1 MADRVTTKNKGMVSE
16 LPLTISAQDGLISQ
30 DEFFNKKVASKD
42 LSSYLLLHHGDFAY
56 NKSYSNGYPFGTIKR
71 LEKYPQGVVSSLYI
85 AFKPN
90 SSISSDFMAQY
101 YESNNWHKEIY
112 KCAAEGARNHGLLN
126 IPPSDF
132 FATNLNIP
140 ITKSEQLKI
149 GRLLNAVDHTF
160 TLHEEKKRQLER
172 LKSALLQKM
181 FADKSGYPAVR
192 FKGFDDIWD
201 QEKLN
206 SLVRLHRGLT
216 YSPNN
221 VQDSGIRILR
231 SSNIL
236 DGQFVMTDDDIFVKS
251 SVVNIPT
258 VKDGDILITAANGS
272 IKLVGKHAIIS
283 GISENTAVSGGF
295 MLVGSSRI
303 PDFVNS
309 LFDTSWY
316 QRFIRKYV
324 TGGNGSIGN
333 LKKNDLDKQYVKVP
347 TTSEQ
352 ERIGEFFREIDQL
365 IINNQIKHEK
375 LLELKKFLL
384 QNMFI

>member
-42 LSSYLLLHHGDFAY
+42 LSSYLLLYHGDFAY

-90 SSISSDFMAQY
+90 SRISSDFMAQY

-126 IPPSDF
+126 VAPSDF

-149 GRLLNAVDHTF
+149 GRLLNVVDHTI
-160 TLHEEKKRQLER
+160 TLHEEKKRQFER

-181 FADKSGYPAVR
+181 FADKNGYP
-192 FKGFDDIWD
+192 
-201 QEKLN
+201 
-206 SLVRLHRGLT
+206 S
-216 YSPNN
+216 
-221 VQDSGIRILR
+221 IR
-231 SSNIL
+231 
-236 DGQFVMTDDDIFVKS
+236 
-251 SVVNIPT
+251 
-258 VKDGDILITAANGS
+258 
-272 IKLVGKHAIIS
+272 
-283 GISENTAVSGGF
+283 
-295 MLVGSSRI
+295 
-303 PDFVNS
+303 
-309 LFDTSWY
+309 
-316 QRFIRKYV
+316 
-324 TGGNGSIGN
+324 
-333 LKKNDLDKQYVKVP
+333 
-347 TTSEQ
+347 
-352 ERIGEFFREIDQL
+352 FREFSGEWQ
-365 IINNQIKHEK
+365 
-375 LLELKKFLL
+375 LKKFKEVYAKSNEKNTRYGIQKIISVANMHYSKNASIRSVEYLKTYNVFKVGDIAFEGNKSSRFSHGRFVENTIGDGIVSHVFDVFRPIAKHDLQFMKYYINCEYVMGPIMLRVTKASTMMTNLVAKDFLNESIRIPSISEQQHIGHLLECLNQLITMHQNKLNNLKILKNSLL